1 MISYLRRENCKNHD
15 FLPLSHFH
23 ISWLSK
29 LGRCVFPWLFQ
40 VFQTK
45 FFKIPWL
52 FHAAI
57 LDFGVCVIDV
67 SVRDSAGE
75 KSRGCRQE
83 NGYYSL
89 EKNSWC
95 KTKKIKWSYGN
106 KFLGQR
112 YPNMQLLPL
121 FTSSSFCI
129 LARLLNH
136 TQVSTKI
143 SVSWRPHLGWGRRKN
158 FEMRLSTMLQ
168 IDPKKYFFP

>member
-1 MISYLRRENCKNHD
+1 MLHSSRKLFKPSRQFIWQFPFRLLIQVIRNES
-15 FLPLSHFH
+15 P
-23 ISWLSK
+23 WLSK
-29 LGRCVFPWLFQ
+29 LGRCVFTWLFL
-40 VFQTK
+40 VFQTN
-45 FFKIPWL
+45 FSCGNFGFW
-52 FHAAI
+52 
-57 LDFGVCVIDV
+57 GVCVDV

-143 SVSWRPHLGWGRRKN
+143 SVSWRPHLGPQGKIWKSGC
-158 FEMRLSTMLQ
+158 LQ
-168 IDPKKYFFP
+168 IDSKIFFFT

>member
-1 MISYLRRENCKNHD
+1 MPKKRQS
-15 FLPLSHFH
+15 P
-23 ISWLSK
+23 WLSK
-29 LGRCVFPWLFQ
+29 LGRYVFPWLFQ

-45 FFKIPWL
+45 FLKIPWL
-52 FHAAI
+52 FYTAI